1 MSTAIAC
8 RKERVQRLGVP
19 SAALRAKFYSKTC
32 TWANNVLCCE
42 AVAACKVERGVT
54 RCGDVN
60 TLRAELLLVYFR
72 LGRLQRVSTYVQHV

>member
-32 TWANNVLCCE
+32 TWKASNVL
-42 AVAACKVERGVT
+42 
-54 RCGDVN
+54 
-60 TLRAELLLVYFR
+60 L
-72 LGRLQRVSTYVQHV
+72 

>member
-32 TWANNVLCCE
+32 MWDANNVLCCE
-42 AVAACKVERGVT
+42 AVAACKVECGVT
-54 RCGDVN
+54 RCG
-60 TLRAELLLVYFR
+60 EM
-72 LGRLQRVSTYVQHV
+72 